1 MPHKGEYLSSL
12 GGQGTSRHTSSYLH
26 ANSCCPDYESFP
38 PTHENK
44 SRGFSI
50 WQHPF
55 AGFMAHEMARESD
68 LLFGVFN
75 CHNPAFAFHF
85 IGHPG
90 LGAFVRAPIA
100 VWAGGEEEVVN
111 GTSVLSELGMR
122 E

>member
-1 MPHKGEYLSSL
+1 MRWPESL
-12 GGQGTSRHTSSYLH
+12 I
-26 ANSCCPDYESFP
+26 SCLEFLIAIIP
-38 PTHENK
+38 P
-44 SRGFSI
+44 S
-50 WQHPF
+50 
-55 AGFMAHEMARESD
+55 
-68 LLFGVFN
+68 L
-75 CHNPAFAFHF
+75 FAFHF